1 MGAQGDETPLARSAA
16 GERQARTMAF
26 VVTLAAAALFISF
39 YSPRESLLT
48 RPFDGGTFENLQ
60 TVLVSPASE
69 MFGRS
74 GAVNVRF
81 TLPGEP
87 VEYPLLAMGGD
98 ESTLAYVWLPLRDSI
113 EVEPA
118 RPIVSDTLVAPAQPG
133 LYRLAVLTQGVRRI
147 VDSLTVSVLVPFEQK
162 KGATLDGYRIG
173 IFPGERTR
181 HAERPEGFVRVT
193 REELDVPITRHFRLA
208 DFVTR
213 DGQTTWPRYAAVSP
227 ALLDK
232 VELVMLK
239 IQELRKDPDADYDFR
254 IGSSF
259 RTPAYNSANRFS
271 THSRH
276 LQGDAIDIAI
286 DVDRDGRFTLR
297 DAQVVVRAVE
307 AVERE
312 HPDLVGGLGLYTS
325 KQYRHPYVHI
335 DARGTR
341 ARWRG

>member
-1 MGAQGDETPLARSAA
+1 MAGAGGDTPGKKPGRSVAERRARQLSTGVAL
-16 GERQARTMAF
+16 
-26 VVTLAAAALFISF
+26 LAAATFVAF
-39 YSPRESLLT
+39 YTPPRSLLESK
-48 RPFDGGTFENLQ
+48 GGSFENLQ
-60 TVLVSPASE
+60 SVLVSPASE

-74 GAVNVRF
+74 GAVSVRF

-98 ESTLAYVWLPLRDSI
+98 ESDLAYVWLSLRDTI
-113 EVEPA
+113 QAEPA
-118 RPIVSDTLVAPAQPG
+118 RPIVSDTLVAPPEPG
-133 LYRLAVLTQGVRRI
+133 LYRLAVVANGVRRV
-147 VDSLTVSVLVPFEQK
+147 VDSLTVSVLVPFNEK
-162 KGATLDGYRIG
+162 KGATLEGYRIG
-173 IFPGERTR
+173 IFPGERSR
-181 HAERPEGFVRVT
+181 AGERPEGFVRVMPD
-193 REELDVPITRHFRLA
+193 EMHVQVTRHFRLA
-208 DFVTR
+208 DFLTR
-213 DGQTTWPRYAAVSP
+213 DGQTTWPRYAAVTP
-227 ALLDK
+227 ELLDK
-232 VELVMLK
+232 LELVMLK
-239 IQELRKDPDADYDFR
+239 IAEMRGDADADYKFS

-286 DVDRDGRFTLR
+286 DVDRDGKFTLK
-297 DAQVVVRAVE
+297 DAQMVIRAVD

-312 HPDLVGGLGLYTS
+312 HPDLVGGVGLYSS

>member
-1 MGAQGDETPLARSAA
+1 MALPAPESATKRRSPAVSSARRISLVLSIVAA
-16 GERQARTMAF
+16 VAF
-26 VVTLAAAALFISF
+26 LSF
-39 YSPRESLLT
+39 YAPTYALVN
-48 RPFDGGTFENLQ
+48 PAMQGGRFENLQ

-98 ESTLAYVWLPLRDSI
+98 ESDLAYVWFRLSDTLA
-113 EVEPA
+113 VEPA
-118 RPIVSDTLVAPAQPG
+118 RPIISDTLVAPPEPG
-133 LYRLAVLTQGVRRI
+133 LYRLAVVAQGVRRV
-147 VDSLTVSVLVPFEQK
+147 VDSLTVSVLVPFAQK

-181 HAERPEGFVRVT
+181 RGERPDGFVRVS
-193 REELDVPITRHFRLA
+193 REDLDVQVTRHFRLA
-208 DFVTR
+208 DFITR
-213 DGQTTWPRYAAVSP
+213 DGQTTWPRYAAVTP
-227 ALLDK
+227 ELLDK

-239 IQELRKDPDADYDFR
+239 IAELRGDDDADYEFS

-259 RTPAYNSANRFS
+259 RTPAYNSANQFS

-286 DVDRDGRFTLR
+286 DADRDGRFTLK
-297 DAQVVVRAVE
+297 DAQLVIRAVE

-312 HPDLVGGLGLYTS
+312 YPDLVGGLGLYSS

-341 ARWRG
+341 VRWHG